1 MGRKEEVCGSVTG
14 GILVIGLRHGR
25 GENDDTSATELTYAK
40 TRELMDRFAAKHG
53 TCICRQLLNG
63 SELMTEEGRKFFKEN
78 ELRDKTCRPTV
89 ETVVE
94 ILETMS

>member
-1 MGRKEEVCGSVTG
+1 MCGSVTG
-14 GILVIGLRHGR
+14 GILVLGLRHGR
-25 GENDDTSATELTYAK
+25 GENDDSADMEFTYAK

-63 SELMTEEGRKFFKEN
+63 CDLMSEEGRNFFKKN
-78 ELRDKTCRPTV
+78 ELREKTCRPTV

-94 ILETMS
+94 ILESMS